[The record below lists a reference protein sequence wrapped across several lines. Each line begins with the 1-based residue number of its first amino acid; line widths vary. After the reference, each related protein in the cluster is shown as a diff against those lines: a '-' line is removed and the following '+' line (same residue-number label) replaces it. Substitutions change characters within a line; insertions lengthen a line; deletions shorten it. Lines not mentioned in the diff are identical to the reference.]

1 MEFLDGVT
9 LKHRITGHPLE
20 LEELLPLAIEIAD
33 ALDAAHAEGI
43 VHRDIKP
50 TNIFVSKRLHESG
63 GYHASDSLPRS
74 SNSAATA
81 SFGIT
86 YSNRLLEKG
95 PQAAE
100 SKRTRD
106 ALLISPNWFMV
117 YFASTIGI
125 CEASWSWI
133 MRSMRWSIWQNSAVF
148 FAEMTFSKIGTYF
161 MRSATTFCSL
171 AASRLI

>member
-1 MEFLDGVT
+1 MKATNSRSSYGLHLSPDQVS
-9 LKHRITGHPLE
+9 
-20 LEELLPLAIEIAD
+20 LA
-33 ALDAAHAEGI
+33 
-43 VHRDIKP
+43 
-50 TNIFVSKRLHESG
+50 TYRL
-63 GYHASDSLPRS
+63 YS

-86 YSNRLLEKG
+86 YSNRLLEKR